1 MLLELGLCLSSA
13 YYRWHH
19 YPKLSQFYDAYRS
32 RQAFLRLLKMIG
44 QAVTSVMLSSSL
56 NSQLML

>member
-19 YPKLSQFYDAYRS
+19 YPKLSQFYDAYRYS
-32 RQAFLRLLKMIG
+32 HPYKALVDG
-44 QAVTSVMLSSSL
+44 
-56 NSQLML
+56 